1 MDLFGIKIL
10 LLAIVVILCFC
21 NFYIYFYLFK
31 ISNFMKLSNKNKDN
45 LVEEFKYIWSY
56 TEVIIFHDS
65 IKIPAIIFTILSVLG
80 SLGILLLIVTL

>member
-1 MDLFGIKIL
+1 MELFGIKIL
-10 LLAIVVILCFC
+10 LLAIVIILCFC

-31 ISNFMKLSNKNKDN
+31 ISNFMKLSNKNKYN

-56 TEVIIFHDS
+56 TEVIVFHDS